1 MARKPGMSPAL
12 TKLSVYSKRH
22 ILIKWSLKYKYNHK
36 SGKCNKENLLLWWG
50 CVCLTLVWKVRLEV
64 SPLKR
69 WHFCWNLQ
77 VEWEVTWQ
85 WGGRCDRH
93 MLSYVLRSCGRWRYS
108 TVRIGKKAR
117 VSELEEQGQNILQ
130 WRARYIDKDCV
141 IILMIILI
149 DVLT

>member
-1 MARKPGMSPAL
+1 
-12 TKLSVYSKRH
+12 
-22 ILIKWSLKYKYNHK
+22 
-36 SGKCNKENLLLWWG
+36 
-50 CVCLTLVWKVRLEV
+50 
-64 SPLKR
+64 
-69 WHFCWNLQ
+69 
-77 VEWEVTWQ
+77 
-85 WGGRCDRH
+85 